1 MWIVRLALQ
10 RPYTFVV
17 MAILILI
24 FGVLSILRTPT
35 DIFPNINIPV
45 VSIVWNYNGLV
56 PKEMNDRIIYV
67 TERALTTTVD
77 NIEHIESQSLYGV
90 AVVKVFFQ
98 PTANVERGI
107 AQITAV
113 SQTQLRQL
121 PAGTT
126 PPLILA
132 YSASSVP
139 VLQLALSGNGLS
151 EQQLNDYGLNFIR
164 TRLITIPGASVPY
177 PYGGKQRQVQVDLNP
192 SSLRSKGLS
201 ALDVV
206 NAISLQNLIL
216 PTGTSKIGGKEYD
229 VDVSNA
235 APQTMDELNRIPIKT
250 IGGTTIYM
258 RDVAWVRDGFPPQ
271 TNIVRVN
278 GQRSVLL
285 TIQKAGD
292 ASTLSVISG
301 IKSLLPQIATT
312 VPSQLKM
319 EPLADQSVFVL
330 GAISGVVREAVI
342 AACLTAL
349 MILVFLGNWR
359 STLIIATS
367 IPLAILTSLI
377 VLSVIGETINIMTLG
392 GLALSVG
399 ILVDDATVEVENINR
414 NRELA
419 PEKDLDEIVLLS
431 ASQIATPA
439 FVSTLSICIVFAPM
453 FLLSGVARY
462 LFLPLA
468 EAVVFAMLASYFL
481 SRTIVPTMA
490 KYLLRHEK
498 VGTQGDKSRNPLVT
512 LQQRFEARFEKL
524 RESYHELLRRCL
536 HRRRGFLLAFFAAC
550 LGSLAIIV
558 PWLGQDFFPN
568 VDAGSF
574 KLHVRG
580 PTGMRIEDT
589 AFLCDLVENAIRKEI
604 PAAEVQSIIDN
615 IGLPV
620 SGINLSYS
628 NSAPIG
634 TSDADILV
642 QLSPRHHPTG
652 SYVNDLRVKLAK
664 QFPGVMFAFLPSDM
678 VAQILNFGLP
688 APIDI
693 QVMGRDLEGNRV
705 WASELLQKIRYVP
718 GTADLR
724 IQQPFDQPYLH
735 LRIERTKA
743 QELGFSGH
751 DIAQNL
757 LVSLSG
763 SFQTSPTFWVDP
775 KTGVSYQI
783 ATQTPQYRADKL
795 QDLVNIPITGSDP
808 AAPPSLMAS
817 LVSIKRGA
825 DMAVESHYDI
835 APVIDIFGSASG
847 RDFGGVSRDINKLI
861 DSSRR
866 SMPPGSQVVVRGQVQ
881 TMRASYIGLLSGLVF
896 AIMLDY
902 LLIVV
907 NFQSWLDPFI
917 MISALP
923 AALSGIAW
931 FLFITHTTLSVPA
944 LMGTI
949 MCMGVATA
957 NSILVVSFATEQM
970 VEGKDA
976 IGAALQA
983 GFTRFRPVL
992 MTALAMII
1000 GMVPM
1005 ALGLGDGGEQNAPLG
1020 RAVIGGLLFAT
1031 ISTLFFVPTF
1041 FSVLHERRR
1050 ISTQARHLSGDM
1062 GGMNMT
1068 QTATT
1073 ERSDAGGAALANP
1086 PPAGQRPLRPW
1097 VGLLII
1103 AGVFA
1108 GLLVSGI
1115 RSRVNDSA
1123 SLRTVTAQ
1131 MAVPSVSVVLPERA
1145 APAQEIVLPGNIQ
1158 PFISSPIYARTDGYL
1173 KKWYFDIGAR
1183 VKAGQLLAEIQTPE
1197 VDQQLAQARATLA
1210 TAQAN
1215 LELAQIT
1222 RDRYQ
1227 GLLGKH
1233 AVAQQDVD
1241 NAIGTY
1247 NVNKATVEADQANL
1261 QRYEALVSFEKVYAP
1276 FDGVITARN
1285 TDIGDLI
1292 NSGSSTAPK
1301 TDLFHISQTGVL
1313 RVYVNVPE
1321 EYSQGMKPGET
1332 GAEVVLAE
1340 FPGQKFAGKLVR
1352 TANAINMTTRT
1363 LLAEIDVAN
1372 PTNTLL
1378 SGSYAEV
1385 HLKIPSQSSTFLIP
1399 VNTLIFRSE
1408 SLQVGVVKD
1417 GKVTITDVTPGHDFG
1432 SEMEIVGG
1440 LKAGDRVVVNPP
1452 DSLVTGQSVQVVDA
1466 TLPGDGK

>member
-1 MWIVRLALQ
+1 MWIVRLALR

-17 MAILILI
+17 MAILILVM
-24 FGVLSILRTPT
+24 GMLSIFRTPT

-45 VSIVWNYNGLV
+45 VSIIWNFTGLV
-56 PKEMNDRIIYV
+56 PKDMNDRIISI

-90 AVVKVFFQ
+90 AVVKVFLQ
-98 PTANVERGI
+98 PTASVDRGV

-121 PAGTT
+121 PPGTT

-139 VLQLALSGNGLS
+139 VLQLALSGQGLS

-164 TRLITIPGASVPY
+164 TRLITTPGASVPY

-192 SSLRSKGLS
+192 TALQSKGLS

-229 VDVSNA
+229 VDVPNA

-250 IGGTTIYM
+250 IGSTTIYM
-258 RDVAWVRDGFPPQ
+258 KDVAWVRDGFPPQ

-292 ASTLSVISG
+292 ASTLNVISG

-312 VPSQLKM
+312 VPPQLKM
-319 EPLADQSVFVL
+319 EPLADQSIFVL
-330 GAISGVVREAVI
+330 GAINGVVREALI

-349 MILVFLGNWR
+349 MILIFLGNWR

-367 IPLAILTSLI
+367 IPLAILTSII
-377 VLSVIGETINIMTLG
+377 VLSVTGQTINIMTLG
-392 GLALSVG
+392 GLALAVG

-414 NRELA
+414 NREA
-419 PEKDLDEIVLLS
+419 EPDKDMDEVVLDS
-431 ASQIATPA
+431 AMQIATPA

-468 EAVVFAMLASYFL
+468 EAVVFAMLASYLL

-498 VGTQGDKSRNPLVT
+498 VGHEAGGLSRNPFVR
-512 LQQRFEARFEKL
+512 LQQRFEAGFEKF
-524 RESYHELLRRCL
+524 RESYHTLLETCL
-536 HRRRGFLLAFFAAC
+536 HHRRAFLTLFFAAC
-550 LGSLAIIV
+550 LGSLAILI
-558 PWLGQDFFPN
+558 PWLGQDFFPS

-574 KLHVRG
+574 KLHLRG

-589 AFLCDLVENAIRKEI
+589 AFLCDLVENSIRREI
-604 PAAEVQSIIDN
+604 PAAEVSSIIDN
-615 IGLPV
+615 IGLPY

-642 QLSPRHHPTG
+642 TLSPNHHPTDN
-652 SYVNDLRVKLAK
+652 YVNQLRLKLAK
-664 QFPGVMFAFLPSDM
+664 DFPGVMFAFLPSDI
-678 VAQILNFGLP
+678 VTQILNFGLP

-693 QVMGRDLEGNRV
+693 QVTGNNLEGNRV
-705 WASELLQKIRYVP
+705 WASQLLEQIRYVP

-724 IQQPFDQPYLH
+724 IQQPFDEPYLH
-735 LRIERTKA
+735 LRVERTKA
-743 QELGFSGH
+743 QELGFTAH

-775 KTGVSYQI
+775 KTGVSYSI
-783 ATQTPQYRADKL
+783 ATQTPQYRADTL
-795 QDLVNIPITGSDP
+795 QDLVNIPVTGTNAST
-808 AAPPSLMAS
+808 PPSLMAS
-817 LVSIKRGA
+817 LVSLKRDTG
-825 DMAVESHYDI
+825 MAVVSHYDI
-835 APVIDIFGSASG
+835 APVIDIYGSVAG
-847 RDFGGVSRDINKLI
+847 RDLGGVSRDINKLI
-861 DSSRR
+861 DAARNR
-866 SMPPGSQVVVRGQVQ
+866 LPRGSQVVIRGQVQ
-881 TMRASYIGLLSGLVF
+881 TMRSSYVGILSGLLF
-896 AIMLDY
+896 AILLDY

-923 AALSGIAW
+923 AALAGIAW

-970 VEGKDA
+970 TEGKDP
-976 IGAALQA
+976 ITAALQA

-1005 ALGLGDGGEQNAPLG
+1005 ALGMGDGGEQNAPLG

-1031 ISTLFFVPTF
+1031 VSTLFFVPTF
-1041 FSVLHERRR
+1041 FSVLHERRQKGR
-1050 ISTQARHLSGDM
+1050 PVE
-1062 GGMNMT
+1062 
-1068 QTATT
+1068 
-1073 ERSDAGGAALANP
+1073 ER
-1086 PPAGQRPLRPW
+1086 
-1097 VGLLII
+1097 
-1103 AGVFA
+1103 
-1108 GLLVSGI
+1108 
-1115 RSRVNDSA
+1115 
-1123 SLRTVTAQ
+1123 
-1131 MAVPSVSVVLPERA
+1131 
-1145 APAQEIVLPGNIQ
+1145 
-1158 PFISSPIYARTDGYL
+1158 
-1173 KKWYFDIGAR
+1173 
-1183 VKAGQLLAEIQTPE
+1183 
-1197 VDQQLAQARATLA
+1197 
-1210 TAQAN
+1210 
-1215 LELAQIT
+1215 
-1222 RDRYQ
+1222 
-1227 GLLGKH
+1227 
-1233 AVAQQDVD
+1233 
-1241 NAIGTY
+1241 
-1247 NVNKATVEADQANL
+1247 
-1261 QRYEALVSFEKVYAP
+1261 
-1276 FDGVITARN
+1276 
-1285 TDIGDLI
+1285 
-1292 NSGSSTAPK
+1292 
-1301 TDLFHISQTGVL
+1301 
-1313 RVYVNVPE
+1313 
-1321 EYSQGMKPGET
+1321 
-1332 GAEVVLAE
+1332 
-1340 FPGQKFAGKLVR
+1340 
-1352 TANAINMTTRT
+1352 
-1363 LLAEIDVAN
+1363 
-1372 PTNTLL
+1372 
-1378 SGSYAEV
+1378 
-1385 HLKIPSQSSTFLIP
+1385 
-1399 VNTLIFRSE
+1399 
-1408 SLQVGVVKD
+1408 
-1417 GKVTITDVTPGHDFG
+1417 
-1432 SEMEIVGG
+1432 
-1440 LKAGDRVVVNPP
+1440 
-1452 DSLVTGQSVQVVDA
+1452 
-1466 TLPGDGK
+1466 